1 MSRKR
6 KYSDE
11 LRLKIVNEYLDGK
24 NGGFEALGHKYGMHH
39 SIIQRWVYLYE
50 SGGIEALFNAP
61 GTYTG
66 EFKLNA
72 VEYMHQHSLSIQK
85 AAALFKIPSTDTLA
99 KWERIYYEEGKEALL
114 EERRGRSKK
123 LPSARKGRPPKKDVN
138 ENEDLLAEV
147 QRLRMENDYLKKL
160 NALIQ
165 EREKQQQKSK

>member
-72 VEYMHQHSLSIQK
+72 VEYMHQHSLSTIK
-85 AAALFKIPSTDTLA
+85 AAAHFHISSPTVLA
-99 KWERIYYEEGKEALL
+99 KWERIYYEEGKETLL
-114 EERRGRSKK
+114 KEQRGRPRKMSEVK
-123 LPSARKGRPPKKDVN
+123 KGRPPKKDVN

-160 NALIQ
+160 IALTQ
-165 EREKQQQKSK
+165 EREKQEQKTE